1 MSVSSFMRFLSCVFL
16 EEYSGGLKRLLVTSF
31 LVALL
36 APASASDPI
45 LTVDS
50 GGHQPVIRDL
60 KLSADGRYLV
70 SGSRDKIIRVWDA
83 RTKKEVRKILGQ
95 VGEGPD
101 GMVYAIALTPM
112 TTSLA
117 YHPTIPVIQ
126 TTGHIPSVAAG
137 KHAFPIN
144 WIKCIAL
151 AAPPVII
158 EENSQDDE

>member
-1 MSVSSFMRFLSCVFL
+1 
-16 EEYSGGLKRLLVTSF
+16 LKRLLVTSF

-101 GMVYAIALTPM
+101 GMVYAIAL
-112 TTSLA
+112 SL
-117 YHPTIPVIQ
+117 
-126 TTGHIPSVAAG
+126 
-137 KHAFPIN
+137 
-144 WIKCIAL
+144 
-151 AAPPVII
+151 
-158 EENSQDDE
+158 DDRWRHRWLITQQFQ

>member
-1 MSVSSFMRFLSCVFL
+1 M
-16 EEYSGGLKRLLVTSF
+16 KRLLVTSF

-50 GGHQPVIRDL
+50 GGHQPVIRAL

-101 GMVYAIALTPM
+101 GMVYAIALSP
-112 TTSLA
+112 
-117 YHPTIPVIQ
+117 
-126 TTGHIPSVAAG
+126 
-137 KHAFPIN
+137 
-144 WIKCIAL
+144 
-151 AAPPVII
+151 
-158 EENSQDDE
+158 DDRWRHRWLITQQFQ

>member
-1 MSVSSFMRFLSCVFL
+1 MLVSSFIRFLSCVFL
-16 EEYSGGLKRLLVTSF
+16 EGYSGGLKRFLVTLF

-60 KLSADGRYLV
+60 KVSADGRYLV
-70 SGSRDKIIRVWDA
+70 SGSRDKIVRVWDT

-101 GMVYAIALTPM
+101 GMVYAIALSPDDRWR
-112 TTSLA
+112 
-117 YHPTIPVIQ
+117 HPWLITQ
-126 TTGHIPSVAAG
+126 Q
-137 KHAFPIN
+137 F
-144 WIKCIAL
+144 
-151 AAPPVII
+151 
-158 EENSQDDE
+158 Q